1 MLKMSSTANT
11 TTISGE
17 KKPVEGFPSR
27 GAGAPT
33 LSLKMKK

>member
-11 TTISGE
+11 TTTSGE